1 MSGTREVDHR
11 IVADGGVSIF
21 CRDYPGPGQP
31 GPGQSVPEQPDIGN
45 GPGAAPV
52 LCLPGLTRNS
62 RDFEP
67 LAQHLAQRRRVL
79 TPDLRGRGRSDRDP
93 EWRRYRLDV
102 YVADMVA
109 LLDALAIPQ
118 VVVVGTSLGGLVG
131 MFLAAGHRSRVA
143 GLVMNDIGPEL
154 DPRGMQRIASGM
166 GRVRT
171 AATWEEAVADAR
183 AANGFA
189 LPGLDEVAWL
199 RFARAVYREE
209 APGRIVRD
217 VDPAVGRALAD
228 PSLPV
233 PDFWAAFATLRGLPM
248 LCLRGE
254 TSDVLS
260 ADTVRRMSE
269 AAPGLQTVTIP
280 DRGHA
285 PTLDEPSSRE
295 ALDRFLGAV

>member
-1 MSGTREVDHR
+1 MSGTSEVDHR
-11 IVADGGVSIF
+11 IVVDDGVAIF
-21 CRDYPGPGQP
+21 CRDYPGPGRSDT
-31 GPGQSVPEQPDIGN
+31 GGD
-45 GPGAAPV
+45 PGAAPVPV

-67 LAQHLAQRRRVL
+67 LARHLAQRRRVL

-93 EWRRYRLDV
+93 QWRRYRLDV

-131 MFLAAGHRSRVA
+131 MFLAAGHRGRVA

-154 DPRGMQRIASGM
+154 DPCGMQRIASGM

-171 AATWEEAVADAR
+171 AATWDEAVADAR

-189 LPGLDEVAWL
+189 LPGLDEAAWQ

-233 PDFWAAFATLRGLPM
+233 PDLWAAYAALRGLPM

-269 AAPGLQTVTIP
+269 VAPGLQAVTIP
-280 DRGHA
+280 DRGHT
-285 PTLDEPSSRE
+285 PTLDEPASRD
-295 ALDRFLGAV
+295 ALGRFLGSI